1 MIWVF
6 LYLCSIGILGRQLLV
21 AWPSWFFQR
30 KAGLQKPTQA
40 RGSKK
45 RRNMRSN
52 ILSGAMLTMLAVGI
66 FPGCSSAPTKSVDVA
81 DTIRQSLT
89 HAGLKDVSVSQDRDK
104 GVVILTGTTT
114 SQGDKSQAE
123 SIARSIGAGQVIS
136 DQIAVR
142 PPGGESLAKKVDADL
157 DGGIEKNFDAVLI
170 QHKLDSDVKYDVKN
184 GVITLTG
191 KVNSQAR
198 RDSVEHLA
206 AGVPNVKQVV
216 NELEVR
222 DQKASST
229 D

>member
-1 MIWVF
+1 
-6 LYLCSIGILGRQLLV
+6 
-21 AWPSWFFQR
+21 
-30 KAGLQKPTQA
+30 
-40 RGSKK
+40 
-45 RRNMRSN
+45 MRSN
-52 ILSGAMLTMLAVGI
+52 ILFGALLGMLAAGTVS
-66 FPGCSSAPTKSVDVA
+66 GCSSTLTKSVDVA
-81 DTIRQSLT
+81 DTIRQSLVQ
-89 HAGLKDVSVSQDRDK
+89 AGLKDVSVRQDRDK
-104 GVVILTGTTT
+104 GVVTLTGTTT
-114 SQGDKSQAE
+114 SEGDKSQAE

-142 PPGGESLAKKVDADL
+142 PPGGESIAKKVDSDL

-170 QHKLDSDVKYDVKN
+170 QHKLDSDVKYAVKN

-191 KVNSQAR
+191 NVNSQAR

-216 NELEVR
+216 NELEVK